1 MRKQKDIPWI
11 ESLKNYFKYR
21 STKRWFSIVL
31 IFAFFTL
38 LVPREWIHDCG
49 HAKSSIAS
57 HQTHVEDGAC
67 FLCDFQLAS
76 FTVFRFTT
84 FHFLTSSNAC
94 RSWIVHENEAL
105 DPYQQYTLR
114 GPPELI

>member
-31 IFAFFTL
+31 ISAFFTL

-49 HAKSSIAS
+49 HRKSFTTTN
-57 HQTHVEDGAC
+57 QTHLEKGAC
-67 FLCDFQLAS
+67 YLCDFQLAS
-76 FTVFRFTT
+76 CTIFQYKLLDFRTI
-84 FHFLTSSNAC
+84 SNAC
-94 RSWIVHENEAL
+94 RIWSLHEKDAV
-105 DPYQQYTLR
+105 DPITQNALR